1 MSYAGRKKGF
11 FLSYIDS
18 LLSTDEN
25 THNAFFLNF
34 FIMKKNTS
42 IRIET
47 ESSDVDGYSCEEE
60 SVSTSDS
67 IIEQLKNAL
76 KKKKSVE
83 KEAK

>member
-1 MSYAGRKKGF
+1 MPF
-11 FLSYIDS
+11 S
-18 LLSTDEN
+18 LI
-25 THNAFFLNF
+25 F

-47 ESSDVDGYSCEEE
+47 ESSDVDGDSCEEE
-60 SVSTSDS
+60 SMSTSDS

>member
-1 MSYAGRKKGF
+1 MPF
-11 FLSYIDS
+11 FLICF
-18 LLSTDEN
+18 N
-25 THNAFFLNF
+25 
-34 FIMKKNTS
+34 MKKNTS

-47 ESSDVDGYSCEEE
+47 ESSDVDGDSCEEE